1 MNRRIRVTAATVLTV
16 AALFVLLRTLAARPV
31 SAQTGTSV
39 EAAAILESK
48 IEAIRK
54 AEKTNNSTRPAKT
67 VEVSE
72 VELESYVLDG
82 LRDDIPARVD
92 SIDVQLTD
100 GAVAADTK
108 MTFGPESTGN
118 PMVDVLI
125 AGTHTLFIKGKLAA
139 TATVGKFELE
149 EVKVDGIPVPTVL
162 IETLIARYVKPKYP
176 EVDLKEPF
184 TMPWGIETLTI
195 THGKTTI
202 VY

>member
-1 MNRRIRVTAATVLTV
+1 MKKGFRVIAATVLT
-16 AALFVLLRTLAARPV
+16 AATVFWVFRSLAAQPV
-31 SAQTGTSV
+31 SAQTGVS

-48 IEAIRK
+48 IQTIKK
-54 AEKTNNSTRPAKT
+54 AEKANGIRGPKT

-72 VELESYVLDG
+72 LELEAYVLNG

-92 SIDVQLTD
+92 SMDVQLTD

-108 MTFGPESTGN
+108 LTFGPESTGN

-125 AGTHTLFIKGKLAA
+125 AGTHTLFVKGKLAA
-139 TATVGKFELE
+139 AETVGKFELE

-195 THGKTTI
+195 TPGKTTI